1 MGMAVARKDKA
12 IVTTTVTV
20 AMVSSAT
27 MIGDSKQITARQDQ
41 PQRTIP
47 GKTGVNGVNALSPV
61 VELAPQPG
69 PATALARLMV
79 EMNARLPQRPKRKA
93 AMLQLAGPTLETG
106 HSAPCPAEAPAPRP
120 GPSPASN
127 PRMADRHAPSRRQSR
142 KVKTVM
148 CQLAGLTLVIGH
160 NALCHA
166 EAPAPR
172 PEPSPVLSP
181 KMAESPA
188 LSRTPSRKVKIVM
201 RQLAGLIS
209 EIGPSAPC
217 PVEALAPRPEP
228 SLALSLRAADLPVRK
243 TALKKRVRVA
253 MCQLAGQTLGSGR
266 NAPFPAVAPAPKQDP
281 SHALYQN
288 MAAYLALNRT
298 ASRSPSLVMP
308 QPAGQNTLNGLHARD
323 SADKLEISPGAGAA
337 FNQRQEACHA
347 PMRPQRLRHRTAIPS
362 DYL

>member
-93 AMLQLAGPTLETG
+93 AMLQLAGPTLEIG
-106 HSAPCPAEAPAPRP
+106 HSAPCPVEAPALRP
-120 GPSPASN
+120 GPSPASSQK
-127 PRMADRHAPSRRQSR
+127 MAESPAPSRRQLR
-142 KVKTVM
+142 KVKTAM

-160 NALCHA
+160 NAPCHA

-172 PEPSPVLSP
+172 PEPSLVSSP

-188 LSRTPSRKVKIVM
+188 PSKTP
-201 RQLAGLIS
+201 
-209 EIGPSAPC
+209 
-217 PVEALAPRPEP
+217 
-228 SLALSLRAADLPVRK
+228 
-243 TALKKRVRVA
+243 
-253 MCQLAGQTLGSGR
+253 
-266 NAPFPAVAPAPKQDP
+266 
-281 SHALYQN
+281 
-288 MAAYLALNRT
+288 
-298 ASRSPSLVMP
+298 SRSPSYVMP
-308 QPAGQNTLNGLHARD
+308 QPAGQNTLIGLHARD
-323 SADKLEISPGAGAA
+323 SADKLEISQGA
-337 FNQRQEACHA
+337 R
-347 PMRPQRLRHRTAIPS
+347 
-362 DYL
+362 